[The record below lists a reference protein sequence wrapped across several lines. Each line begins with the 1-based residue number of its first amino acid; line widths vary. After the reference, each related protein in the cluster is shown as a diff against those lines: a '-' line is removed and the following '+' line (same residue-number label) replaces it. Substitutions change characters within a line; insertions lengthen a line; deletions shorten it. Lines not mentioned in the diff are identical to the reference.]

1 MLFSTVKRVR
11 FFNNLLFAPQKA
23 TSLLHF
29 LLLLFTFPS
38 TNTCYVSVNYY
49 FSINNYLLF
58 SVNYHL
64 SLNNY
69 LLFFIN
75 ILAFITVTMPAQ
87 RAEQTADATIA
98 VGSKSAFAN
107 GSSKKLDERI

>member
-49 FSINNYLLF
+49 
-58 SVNYHL
+58 L
-64 SLNNY
+64 SLDNY